1 MFVDFHNL
9 SQYKSVMP
17 QTLACRRLLI
27 AFFVL
32 PLVSA
37 IGQIGNVGTL
47 NTWTTKPI
55 SREHGSGELVYVK
68 KITAAK
74 HKDFDRV
81 VFEFEKQIPNYRI
94 EYLKSH
100 FYQGEA
106 ERVHIRSAG
115 HAFVQ
120 AEFFTI
126 PTSEEQLKLTE
137 AKGFRPK
144 GRLRMPAVQSVTD
157 MGLFE
162 GFFDFVIG
170 VGSRKPF
177 QVTELSNPAR
187 LVIDFKH

>member
-9 SQYKSVMP
+9 SQYKSVTP

-162 GFFDFVIG
+162 G
-170 VGSRKPF
+170 
-177 QVTELSNPAR
+177 
-187 LVIDFKH
+187 